1 MNWPNKYAAGITC
14 GWEVFA
20 PLGHVILVEV
30 TDFWIG
36 GGSSPGCASA
46 FLAITGNSC
55 ALLATSHVGSLYICQ
70 NTPLYIKLS

>member
-14 GWEVFA
+14 GWDIFA

-36 GGSSPGCASA
+36 GNPATGCQETYTT
-46 FLAITGNSC
+46 FNGK
-55 ALLATSHVGSLYICQ
+55 
-70 NTPLYIKLS
+70 KLFGGP